1 MAIPPL
7 TLICKLLWL
16 LFSQICYATD
26 TITQDQQLSDDGSTL
41 VSNGGTFELGFFN
54 PGSSNNRYVGIWYK
68 KISIKTVVWVA
79 NRDNPIV
86 RHNSSKLV
94 IRQEGNLVL
103 LSNNNQSLLWT
114 TNVTKKASSSSPIV
128 QLLDTG
134 NLVIK
139 DGINEE
145 SVFLWQSFDHPCDT
159 LLSGM
164 KLGWDL
170 RTGLNRRLT
179 SWKSWDDPSS
189 GDIVWEVVIGNNP
202 ELVMW
207 KSKVDYFRTGPYT
220 GNMFSGVYAP
230 RNNPLY
236 NWKFVSNKDEVYFQY
251 TLSNSFVVSIIVLNQ
266 TLNLRQRL
274 TWIPDT
280 KTWTVYQSLPL
291 DSCDVYNTC
300 GPNGNCII
308 AGSPICQCLDGFKP
322 KSPQQWNAMD
332 WRQGCVRSE
341 EWSCGVKNK
350 DGFQRLA
357 SMKLPNTTFSW
368 VNESITL
375 EECRAKCLEN
385 CSCTA
390 YSNLD
395 TRGGGSGCSI
405 WVGELVDMRDVKSG
419 QDLYVRIAT
428 SDPDGKHERQKK
440 VILVVAI
447 TVSLVLVMLLAF
459 CVYMIKKKYKGKTE
473 IRMSIEQKDQGGQ
486 EDLELPFFD
495 LATIITATN
504 NFSINNKLGEGGFG
518 PVYKGLLV
526 DEQEIAIKRLSRS
539 SGQGL
544 KEFRNEVILCAKLQH
559 RNLVKAWRLWKEGT
573 PEQLIDACLANS
585 CSIYEVARCVQI
597 SLLCL
602 QHHPDDR
609 PNMTSVVVML
619 SSENVIPEPKELG
632 FLIRRVSN
640 EREQSSNRQSS
651 SINERNSPY
660 LMEDQPPL
668 RMQLSC
674 IFIDPNSPSTTTS
687 TTNIDIPTLL
697 SLFSQI
703 CYVTTDTITKG
714 QPLPDDGNTL
724 LSKDG
729 TFELGFFNPGSS
741 NNRYV
746 GIWYKNIVVKTV
758 VWIANRDNPIRNN
771 SSKLVISQDGNLV
784 LLSQNESLI
793 WTTNASSSEV
803 SSSSPI
809 VQLLDTGNLVIKDGN
824 DKESVFLW
832 QSFDYPC
839 DTLLPGMKFGWDLR
853 TGLNRRLTSWKSW
866 DDPSSGDFT
875 WGVEIGSNP
884 DIVMWKG
891 NVEYFRTGPYT
902 GNMFSGVYGPRNNP
916 LYDYK
921 FVNNKDEV
929 YYQYTLKNSS
939 VITMIVMNQTL
950 YLRHRLTW
958 IPEAKSW
965 TVYQS
970 LPRDSCDVYNTCGP
984 NGNCIIAGSPICQ
997 CLDGFEP
1004 KSPQQWNVMDWRQGC
1019 VRSEEW
1025 SCGVKNKDGF
1035 RRFASMKLP
1044 NTTFS
1049 WVNESMTLEECRA
1062 KCLENCSCK
1071 AYSNLDTRGGGN
1083 GCSIWVGDLVD
1094 LRVIESGQDLYVR
1107 MATSDMDGKHEHRR
1121 KVVLVVSTIASLVL
1135 VMLVAFCIYMIKK
1148 IYKGKTKTRMSRE
1161 DKDEGRQE
1169 DLELPFFDLATIV
1182 NATNNFSIE
1191 NKLGE
1196 GGFGP
1201 VYKGTLV
1208 NGQEI
1213 AIKRLSRS
1221 SGQGLKEF
1229 RNEVILCAK
1238 LQHRNL
1244 VKAWRLWKEG
1254 TPERLTDA
1262 HLANSCN
1269 ISEVIRCIQI
1279 SLLCLQHHPDD
1290 RPNMTSVVV
1299 MLTSEN
1305 ALHEPKEPGF
1315 LIRRVSNEGEQS
1327 SNRQTSSFNEVS
1339 ISLLNAR

>member
-1 MAIPPL
+1 MAIPL
-7 TLICKLLWL
+7 VILLICK
-16 LFSQICYATD
+16 
-26 TITQDQQLSDDGSTL
+26 
-41 VSNGGTFELGFFN
+41 
-54 PGSSNNRYVGIWYK
+54 
-68 KISIKTVVWVA
+68 
-79 NRDNPIV
+79 
-86 RHNSSKLV
+86 
-94 IRQEGNLVL
+94 
-103 LSNNNQSLLWT
+103 
-114 TNVTKKASSSSPIV
+114 
-128 QLLDTG
+128 
-134 NLVIK
+134 
-139 DGINEE
+139 
-145 SVFLWQSFDHPCDT
+145 
-159 LLSGM
+159 
-164 KLGWDL
+164 
-170 RTGLNRRLT
+170 
-179 SWKSWDDPSS
+179 
-189 GDIVWEVVIGNNP
+189 
-202 ELVMW
+202 
-207 KSKVDYFRTGPYT
+207 
-220 GNMFSGVYAP
+220 
-230 RNNPLY
+230 
-236 NWKFVSNKDEVYFQY
+236 
-251 TLSNSFVVSIIVLNQ
+251 
-266 TLNLRQRL
+266 
-274 TWIPDT
+274 
-280 KTWTVYQSLPL
+280 
-291 DSCDVYNTC
+291 
-300 GPNGNCII
+300 
-308 AGSPICQCLDGFKP
+308 
-322 KSPQQWNAMD
+322 
-332 WRQGCVRSE
+332 
-341 EWSCGVKNK
+341 
-350 DGFQRLA
+350 
-357 SMKLPNTTFSW
+357 
-368 VNESITL
+368 
-375 EECRAKCLEN
+375 
-385 CSCTA
+385 
-390 YSNLD
+390 
-395 TRGGGSGCSI
+395 
-405 WVGELVDMRDVKSG
+405 
-419 QDLYVRIAT
+419 
-428 SDPDGKHERQKK
+428 
-440 VILVVAI
+440 
-447 TVSLVLVMLLAF
+447 
-459 CVYMIKKKYKGKTE
+459 
-473 IRMSIEQKDQGGQ
+473 
-486 EDLELPFFD
+486 
-495 LATIITATN
+495 
-504 NFSINNKLGEGGFG
+504 
-518 PVYKGLLV
+518 
-526 DEQEIAIKRLSRS
+526 
-539 SGQGL
+539 
-544 KEFRNEVILCAKLQH
+544 
-559 RNLVKAWRLWKEGT
+559 
-573 PEQLIDACLANS
+573 
-585 CSIYEVARCVQI
+585 
-597 SLLCL
+597 
-602 QHHPDDR
+602 
-609 PNMTSVVVML
+609 
-619 SSENVIPEPKELG
+619 
-632 FLIRRVSN
+632 
-640 EREQSSNRQSS
+640 
-651 SINERNSPY
+651 
-660 LMEDQPPL
+660 
-668 RMQLSC
+668 
-674 IFIDPNSPSTTTS
+674 
-687 TTNIDIPTLL
+687 LL

-703 CYVTTDTITKG
+703 CYATTDTITKG

-1244 VKAWRLWKEG
+1244 VKVLGYCIQGEEKMLLYEYMPNKSLDLFLFDSEQSKFLNWPVRFNILNAIARGLLYLHQDSRLRIIHRDLKASNILLDNNMNPKISDFGLARMCGSDQVEGSTSIIVGTHYMAPEYAIDGLFSTKSDVFSFGVLLLEIISGKKNRAFTYQDNDHNLIDHAWRLWKEG